1 MCVLPDLNSFVV
13 GTTERDLIFYDINSH
28 IYTGSIII
36 NHFPA
41 SLTTLDY
48 RMDFKKTHQSC
59 IFCGDSLGN
68 LFILQ
73 ARNSSKPMF
82 HISDLTDEI
91 KTGSI
96 RTYSFPRMVND
107 EYSTVSIIRFC
118 HLHDDWIVQIKWIDD
133 LDLFVSCTLTS
144 KRSLFI
150 GDMNK
155 KTEKYAAIKKGFG
168 VLDYCQ
174 VRMKNIGECRE

>member
-1 MCVLPDLNSFVV
+1 MCVLPDLNSFIVA
-13 GTTERDLIFYDINSH
+13 TTERDLIFYDINSH

-41 SLTTLDY
+41 SLTALDY
-48 RMDFKKTHQSC
+48 RMDLKHTHQSS
-59 IFCGDSLGN
+59 IFCGDSYGN

-73 ARNSSKPMF
+73 SRDSSKPMF
-82 HISDLTDEI
+82 HSSDLTDEI

-96 RTYSFPRMVND
+96 RAYSFPRMVNE
-107 EYSTVSIIRFC
+107 EYSTVSVIRFC
-118 HLHDDWIVQIKWIDD
+118 RLHDDGIVQIKWIDD

-150 GDMNK
+150 GDLNK
-155 KTEKYAAIKKGFG
+155 KTEKYAAIKKGFA
-168 VLDYCQ
+168 VLDYCK
-174 VRMKNIGECRE
+174 VRAKDEDD